1 MDLSDLRLLI
11 QPDPEKEYK
20 QNQTALSTTMAYL
33 IGVPWDLCKFYYEDS
48 EELFL
53 ELDKK
58 TDARV
63 MRALCSLRSNLM
75 LNFKETSR
83 ALRYE
88 LKGLGDLD
96 WYKTDIKTLS
106 REEIYI
112 SKSSSDINGYL
123 ADINKRIADRINTI
137 RIFFP
142 EWIKWEYIKALFLM
156 PKGQKTESIMAESK
170 IYSLKRS
177 YYPYTRYIH
186 WEPYDAGNI
195 LINDSKFA
203 KVLYDINDD
212 YFDDYSKVKD
222 VKKSVERSIYEF
234 INESALVQ
242 LVVDCENSD
251 AFKLASV
258 LKQLDDEELDKID
271 KIVLYDDVHTTNAW
285 SYLDKMT
292 DIPIEH
298 IIVERIK
305 ENKSLVDIKMGMGIS
320 KAFYSDHV
328 TSFILLS
335 SDSDFWGVISSLPDA
350 SFLVMVERGK
360 CGPDIQNKLEE
371 DGTYY
376 CFMDD
381 FCTANIN
388 HFKDAMLRTA
398 LQAEM
403 DRLMDANAKTIMDE
417 IYYNLRMSVTEAEK
431 QNFYAKVIKKMT
443 LSIDKDGEMKIKLP
457 L

>member
-1 MDLSDLRLLI
+1 M
-11 QPDPEKEYK
+11 
-20 QNQTALSTTMAYL
+20 
-33 IGVPWDLCKFYYEDS
+33 
-48 EELFL
+48 
-53 ELDKK
+53 
-58 TDARV
+58 
-63 MRALCSLRSNLM
+63 
-75 LNFKETSR
+75 
-83 ALRYE
+83 
-88 LKGLGDLD
+88 
-96 WYKTDIKTLS
+96 
-106 REEIYI
+106 
-112 SKSSSDINGYL
+112 
-123 ADINKRIADRINTI
+123 
-137 RIFFP
+137 
-142 EWIKWEYIKALFLM
+142 
-156 PKGQKTESIMAESK
+156 
-170 IYSLKRS
+170 
-177 YYPYTRYIH
+177 
-186 WEPYDAGNI
+186 
-195 LINDSKFA
+195 
-203 KVLYDINDD
+203 
-212 YFDDYSKVKD
+212 
-222 VKKSVERSIYEF
+222 
-234 INESALVQ
+234 
-242 LVVDCENSD
+242 
-251 AFKLASV
+251 
-258 LKQLDDEELDKID
+258 
-271 KIVLYDDVHTTNAW
+271 LYDDVHTTNAW

-417 IYYNLRMSVTEAEK
+417 IYYNLRMSGTEAEK
-431 QNFYAKVIKKMT
+431 LNFYSKVIKKMT
-443 LSIDKDGEMKIKLP
+443 LSIDKDGEMKIELP